1 MSEEILTSK
10 EAAVKFF
17 SMNQHLATD
26 DRRLQISRALTY
38 FHQERNPYKRDM
50 APLWLIAGQLMIP
63 NWKIHI
69 GKKGVVRNIWKSDTA
84 LIEFLKSISQHLERK
99 YVVER
104 SNIESGALGV
114 VRHTLIRGGSAGAT
128 VVKVN
133 DDYTLEIRLLNG
145 RTFTCSP
152 GQFSIS

>member
-1 MSEEILTSK
+1 MDESALTSK

-26 DRRLQISRALTY
+26 DRRLQLARALTY
-38 FHQERNPYKRDM
+38 FHQERNPYKRDI
-50 APLWLIAGQLMIP
+50 APLQQIAGQFMIP
-63 NWKIHI
+63 NWNIYI
-69 GKKGVVRNIWKSDTA
+69 GKKGLVQNILKSVRA

-104 SNIESGALGV
+104 SKIEFGTYGV
-114 VRHTLIRGGSAGAT
+114 VRHSLIRGGSAKAT
-128 VVKVN
+128 VIKVN

-145 RTFTCSP
+145 RIFTCSP
-152 GQFSIS
+152 GQFSVS